1 MTDKPRFER
10 ERVKLGDVAKLVMGQ
25 SPASSSYNSDGN
37 GLPFYQGNADFGKKH
52 PTPKSWCTEPKKI
65 AEAGDIL
72 LSVRAPVGAINIAN
86 EKCCI
91 GRGLAAIRTNFHGIS
106 CGFLALVLQSRLAYL
121 EAVST
126 GSTFKSIGRQALAAC
141 EVPLYPF
148 EIQGQIVLQF
158 NGIDSCLHNARVR
171 LALLDALVKSR
182 FVEMFGDPINQPR
195 YQKQPIDKLAKV
207 SSGATPSR
215 KRRDYYEGTIPW
227 VKTGEV
233 AQGTIQS
240 AEEHITK
247 EAVANSSCHILPA
260 GTILI
265 AMYGQGDTRGK
276 ASLLAIDA
284 ATNQACAALEF
295 GQSIDSIYALTHL
308 QLCYE
313 DIRGLSLGGNQKN
326 LSLQIVKGYEL
337 EVPPL
342 PLQQEFADFVAQV
355 DKSRFVLSRNLRI
368 LN

>member
-1 MTDKPRFER
+1 M
-10 ERVKLGDVAKLVMGQ
+10 KLGDVAKLVMGQ

-182 FVEMFGDPINQPR
+182 FVEMFGDPLEVTTGRILSSIALLKAGKFTAAAAIVDKQAEGLYPCYGGNGLRGYTNTYTHEGTFPLIGRQGALCGNVKLAHGKFRATEHAVVVQPSAGIS
-195 YQKQPIDKLAKV
+195 PIWLFHYLAYDKLERLAT
-207 SSGATPSR
+207 GA
-215 KRRDYYEGTIPW
+215 
-227 VKTGEV
+227 
-233 AQGTIQS
+233 AQ
-240 AEEHITK
+240 
-247 EAVANSSCHILPA
+247 P
-260 GTILI
+260 
-265 AMYGQGDTRGK
+265 
-276 ASLLAIDA
+276 
-284 ATNQACAALEF
+284 
-295 GQSIDSIYALTHL
+295 
-308 QLCYE
+308 
-313 DIRGLSLGGNQKN
+313 GLSVKQLGKVPVP
-326 LSLQIVKGYEL
+326 L
-337 EVPPL
+337 PPL